1 MDAAA
6 KLEKS
11 TQGKAD
17 YNCRRWL
24 KTAMQYLMPCRQLT
38 HGTVEVVAPP
48 VGMANIAAVTAPQ
61 WLATVNAG

>member
-1 MDAAA
+1 
-6 KLEKS
+6 
-11 TQGKAD
+11 
-17 YNCRRWL
+17 
-24 KTAMQYLMPCRQLT
+24 MPCRQLT